1 MEKAKSSQ
9 MREYTRAQ
17 EQIRMIEKGFK
28 LWLELGIKIYKA
40 KELSLTVLNEIGR
53 HMVIIIFD

>member
-9 MREYTRAQ
+9 MREYTQAQ
-17 EQIRMIEKGFK
+17 EQIRMIEKGFE

-40 KELSLTVLNEIGR
+40 KELPLTVLNEIGR